1 MSKKNPL
8 MSLAKIAKHYYLDEV
23 VVKALDGVSLDINQ
37 GDLVTIVGTSGSG
50 KSTLLHM
57 LGLLDRPSSGKIV
70 YLGKNTR
77 NLTDEQLARLRN
89 ETLGFVFQSFNLLS
103 RTSALD
109 NVLLPVWYHDSLTF
123 PQAKKRAGKLF
134 AEFGMS
140 QRADHFSNQL
150 SGGEQQRVAIMRSL
164 LTDPKIIFADEPTG
178 NLDSKTGRE
187 IINILLDL
195 NQKQGKTLVLVT
207 HDLDLAKLGKKRIYL
222 KDGKILKMEEGR

>member
-8 MSLAKIAKHYYLDEV
+8 MSLVKIAKHYYLDEV